1 MQIVLCLFCPWLI
14 SALGIQVTDLKAHA
28 VYQLQRKENQAIFIS
43 RQKTVFIACQGE
55 TKK

>member
-43 RQKTVFIACQGE
+43 RQKTVFIGE